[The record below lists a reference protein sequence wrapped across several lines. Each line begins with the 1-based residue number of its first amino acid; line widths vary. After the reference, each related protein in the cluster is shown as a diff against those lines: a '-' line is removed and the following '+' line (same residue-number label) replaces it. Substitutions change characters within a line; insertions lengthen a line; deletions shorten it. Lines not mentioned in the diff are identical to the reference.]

1 MAEIEIRRKKD
12 SRGALTLPSVSV
24 SYPHVL
30 DPGSEKFKKKKISTE
45 FQNIF
50 YKYTVSLKNV
60 LAYLDKI
67 KEQQFCIAK
76 KRLTFSLPTQS
87 SRQKRVLLLFYFLD
101 PDLHPPCGSE
111 TLPVLPTCKANCII
125 CEKFLNLNSKTEKLL
140 SNC

>member
-24 SYPHVL
+24 SCPHVL

-50 YKYTVSLKNV
+50 YKYTVSLKND

-76 KRLTFSLPTQS
+76 KRLTFGLPTQS
-87 SRQKRVLLLFYFLD
+87 
-101 PDLHPPCGSE
+101 
-111 TLPVLPTCKANCII
+111 
-125 CEKFLNLNSKTEKLL
+125 
-140 SNC
+140 

>member
-76 KRLTFSLPTQS
+76 KDLLLAFQLSLHVRNGFYCFFTSWIRIYILLADLKHYRYCLLARLTVSYAKSF
-87 SRQKRVLLLFYFLD
+87 
-101 PDLHPPCGSE
+101 
-111 TLPVLPTCKANCII
+111 
-125 CEKFLNLNSKTEKLL
+125 
-140 SNC
+140 